1 MIADD
6 EDFLDWQ
13 HDWLGRKWSR
23 LTQKCCAPARLL
35 IESAR
40 PYQAVWYGELLKQ
53 PWPPPW
59 HSGSLGFLAD
69 AAGRAG
75 R

>member
-13 HDWLGRKWSR
+13 HDRLGRKGSR

-35 IESAR
+35 IESAS
-40 PYQAVWYGELLKQ
+40 PYQAVWYGELL
-53 PWPPPW
+53 
-59 HSGSLGFLAD
+59 
-69 AAGRAG
+69 
-75 R
+75 